1 MEESSK
7 PAKMCE
13 HEAKLNQILEM
24 AKKTQAEFKDMPAMK
39 QALEINQ
46 EADLGA
52 VESMLVTCPVLC
64 ATM

>member
-24 AKKTQAEFKDMPAMK
+24 AKKSQAEFKDMPAMK
-39 QALEINQ
+39 QALEIN
-46 EADLGA
+46 ADLGA
-52 VESMLVTCPVLC
+52 VETMLVMCPVSC